1 MENSE
6 TSDPNPIISD
16 QMTSVSGDL
25 SSPLEHQNLGFNSEP
40 FLGKKALYASSD
52 VSDRSSCASTDNDDL
67 EGVRKVL
74 QKRRL
79 SRHAAVTNHINPT
92 ETHSLMKVFLA
103 EILLYISLML

>member
-6 TSDPNPIISD
+6 NSDPNPIISD

-25 SSPLEHQNLGFNSEP
+25 SSPLEHQNLEFKSDP
-40 FLGKKALYASSD
+40 FLGKKVLYASSD

-79 SRHAAVTNHINPT
+79 SRQAAVTNHINPT

-103 EILLYISLML
+103 EILYISF